1 MNLDNIPETV
11 WDQLASLAMQ
21 QNPSAVLQVVLL
33 RFYHI
38 YENWSQDFKYEPSS
52 ELEARV
58 TEAIWTEKVKS
69 MERFTEATLRV
80 KRERE
85 KREREISK
93 GMQPKEVKELRPPV
107 WGGYGIPFVQSER
120 DPLQARIGEEYNQK
134 VPVARFQFLV
144 KTGGGVNL
152 FDTMQKACQLYI
164 EERLQG
170 RTDDCVVQTWKVFS
184 QTAGKGRSDSCV
196 VYLTE
201 PYTRPSVVD
210 LVENYVWPRVKG
222 GIEDRLELIGFFR
235 ISGKPI
241 WALNLTQVSP
251 QEQKACLGTVLFDSA
266 GQNMGTVLGK
276 AFAEAVKISK
286 GKTEIIAT
294 AKKIAKGLLY
304 DLRLLPWRPDD
315 STQNC
320 AECEGAFAFNNRRH
334 HCRVCGDIFCSN
346 CCQKLNIKDITLPVE
361 APKGPES
368 GNVYVCHTCHQKL
381 TSPVSR
387 MRVSL

>member
-1 MNLDNIPETV
+1 MAISKTPRRSAGGVVEVLPYLRKLVTGI
-11 WDQLASLAMQ
+11 
-21 QNPSAVLQVVLL
+21 QN
-33 RFYHI
+33 
-38 YENWSQDFKYEPSS
+38 EPSS

-85 KREREISK
+85 KREREISR

-134 VPVARFQFLV
+134 IPVARFQFLV

-210 LVENYVWPRVKG
+210 LVENYLWPRVKG

-251 QEQKACLGTVLFDSA
+251 QEQKACLGTVLLDSA

-346 CCQKLNIKDITLPVE
+346 CCQKLDIKDITLPVE
-361 APKGPES
+361 APKGPER

-387 MRVSL
+387 IRVSL